1 MGARAPNAYIRAH
14 PHDERTNDRES
25 PAVLLDFSCALA
37 YQSRTS
43 LATNPYERPQFFCT
57 IPHQTPTS
65 AHQFAHLQL
74 TNESQSTQHDHTTTS
89 PPTHHPL
96 AHYPPIT
103 HVSITNQSR
112 FAWGSLAVHLGVTC
126 SGSRL
131 VLGSFVTQLK
141 LVQSSS
147 IFRLN
152 Q

>member
-1 MGARAPNAYIRAH
+1 MGARALYAYIRAH
-14 PHDERTNDRES
+14 PHDERINDRES
-25 PAVLLDFSCALA
+25 PAVLLDISCALA
-37 YQSRTS
+37 YQSRTN
-43 LATNPYERPQFFCT
+43 LVTKPPLRPQKSCT

-65 AHQFAHLQL
+65 AHPFAHLRL

-96 AHYPPIT
+96 AHYPPIA
-103 HVSITNQSR
+103 HESITNQSR
-112 FAWGSLAVHLGVTC
+112 FTCGSLAVHLGVTC

-131 VLGSFVTQLK
+131 LPGSFVAQLK
-141 LVQSSS
+141 LVQNSS

>member
-1 MGARAPNAYIRAH
+1 MGARAPYAYIRAH
-14 PHDERTNDRES
+14 PHDERINDRES
-25 PAVLLDFSCALA
+25 PTVLLVISCALA
-37 YQSRTS
+37 YQSRTN
-43 LATNPYERPQFFCT
+43 LATKPPLRLQNSCT

-65 AHQFAHLQL
+65 AHPFAHQRL
-74 TNESQSTQHDHTTTS
+74 TNESQSTQHVQTTTT
-89 PPTHHPL
+89 PTTHHPL
-96 AHYPPIT
+96 AHYPPIA
-103 HVSITNQSR
+103 HESITNQSR

-131 VLGSFVTQLK
+131 LPGSFIAQSK